1 MDVNFEYYKIFYY
14 VAKYNNFTR
23 AARVLGNSQPNVTRA
38 MNCLEQQ
45 LHCTLL
51 VRTNRGVF
59 LTTEGE
65 KLYTHVAA
73 AMEQLFTAEEEL
85 AECVGLSHG
94 NIAVGA
100 SETALNLFLL
110 DKLKEFHNTFP
121 GIRLKIYNHSTP
133 QAVDAVRRGTVD
145 FAVVS
150 TPVKVDAPLR
160 MTMLHPYQ
168 EILIGGTEFKH
179 LAGKKTTFEEI
190 MQYPL
195 ICLGKE
201 TVTFQFYR
209 QLFASYG
216 LDFEPD
222 TETATADQILPLV
235 RSGLGLAFIPEPMA
249 KAAIDRGEVAE
260 IPLSEKIPPRNIC
273 LIYDSKHP
281 FKEAAIQLKKM
292 IAANGIAGEK

>member
-94 NIAVGA
+94 SIAIGA

-110 DKLKEFHNTFP
+110 DKLKEFHNTYP

-133 QAVDAVRRGTVD
+133 QAVEAVRRGTVD

-150 TPVKVDAPLR
+150 TPVKADAPLH
-160 MTMLHPYQ
+160 MTMLHPYLP
-168 EILIGGTEFKH
+168 ILIFESNSIYVHSAAGG
-179 LAGKKTTFEEI
+179 
-190 MQYPL
+190 
-195 ICLGKE
+195 
-201 TVTFQFYR
+201 
-209 QLFASYG
+209 ASSASIRPSSS
-216 LDFEPD
+216 FS
-222 TETATADQILPLV
+222 QSS
-235 RSGLGLAFIPEPMA
+235 RRR
-249 KAAIDRGEVAE
+249 DRKSTR
-260 IPLSEKIPPRNIC
+260 LNS
-273 LIYDSKHP
+273 SHT
-281 FKEAAIQLKKM
+281 
-292 IAANGIAGEK
+292 

>member
-94 NIAVGA
+94 SIAIGA

-110 DKLKEFHNTFP
+110 DKLKEFHNTYP
-121 GIRLKIYNHSTP
+121 GIRLNIYNHSTP
-133 QAVDAVRRGTVD
+133 QAIRALKKQNIFVYCADLGG
-145 FAVVS
+145 
-150 TPVKVDAPLR
+150 APLEKTDLSGPVALVLGSEGAGPGALVR
-160 MTMLHPYQ
+160 KLCDAAVTLDMAGGKTGVDSYNVSVAAG
-168 EILIGGTEFKH
+168 ILMYN
-179 LAGKKTTFEEI
+179 I
-190 MQYPL
+190 MQRR
-195 ICLGKE
+195 K
-201 TVTFQFYR
+201 
-209 QLFASYG
+209 
-216 LDFEPD
+216 
-222 TETATADQILPLV
+222 
-235 RSGLGLAFIPEPMA
+235 
-249 KAAIDRGEVAE
+249 
-260 IPLSEKIPPRNIC
+260 
-273 LIYDSKHP
+273 
-281 FKEAAIQLKKM
+281 
-292 IAANGIAGEK
+292 

>member
-94 NIAVGA
+94 SIAIGA

-110 DKLKEFHNTFP
+110 DKLKEFHNTYP

-133 QAVDAVRRGTVD
+133 QAVEAVRRGTVD
-145 FAVVS
+145 FAVS
-150 TPVKVDAPLR
+150 FHTCKSGCTAPHDNASSISGNTDR
-160 MTMLHPYQ
+160 WNRVRAS
-168 EILIGGTEFKH
+168 GRK
-179 LAGKKTTFEEI
+179 GK
-190 MQYPL
+190 Q
-195 ICLGKE
+195 
-201 TVTFQFYR
+201 
-209 QLFASYG
+209 
-216 LDFEPD
+216 
-222 TETATADQILPLV
+222 
-235 RSGLGLAFIPEPMA
+235 
-249 KAAIDRGEVAE
+249 
-260 IPLSEKIPPRNIC
+260 
-273 LIYDSKHP
+273 H
-281 FKEAAIQLKKM
+281 
-292 IAANGIAGEK
+292 

>member
-85 AECVGLSHG
+85 TECVGLSHG
-94 NIAVGA
+94 SIAVGA

-179 LAGKKTTFEEI
+179 LAGKKITFEEI
-190 MQYPL
+190 TQYPL